1 VAKPHRATDD
11 QGEDVAYQFLSDEW
25 MDAAKAIR
33 EEYAGKGTPAAHA
46 VKMNQIIT
54 DVPFG
59 EGTINAH
66 MDTSGG
72 ELKMDTGHLDDAELT
87 VTIDYETAKAIFVDG
102 NPQAGMQA
110 FMAGKIKV
118 QGDMTKL
125 MAMQQGAPDETAQ
138 AVAAKIKEITA

>member
-1 VAKPHRATDD
+1 MPHK
-11 QGEDVAYQFLSDEW
+11 FLSDEW
-25 MDAAKAIR
+25 MEEARKIR
-33 EEYAGKGTPAAHA
+33 AEYAGKSSPPAHA
-46 VKMNQIIT
+46 VRMNQIVT

-59 EGTINAH
+59 DGTVNAH

-72 ELKMDTGHLDDAELT
+72 DVELDLGHLENPDLT
-87 VTIDYETAKAIFVDG
+87 VTLDYETAKAILVDQ

-125 MAMQQGAPDETAQ
+125 MAMQSAPPDPAAQ
-138 AVAAKIKEITA
+138 EVAKKIQEITE

>member
-1 VAKPHRATDD
+1 VPSK
-11 QGEDVAYQFLSDEW
+11 FLSDEW
-25 MDAAKAIR
+25 MTEAKKVR
-33 EEYAGKGTPAAHA
+33 EEFAGKGTPPAHA
-46 VKMNQIIT
+46 VRMNQIIT

-59 EGTINAH
+59 EGTINAY

-72 ELKMDTGHLDDAELT
+72 ALDMDLGHLENPDLT
-87 VTIDYETAKAIFVDG
+87 VTIDYETAKAIFVEG

-125 MAMQQGAPDETAQ
+125 MAMQSGTPDPTAQ
-138 AVAAKIKEITA
+138 EVAARIKEITE